1 MTMLPPCNNS
11 SLVRSPQTAAHPA
24 LAELVRRHREHRLMK
39 PVAAYSGAA
48 FERFLAVWDRRSAP
62 VLDAGCG
69 TGAST
74 ARLARAMPDRLV
86 IGVDQSAHRLARGPL
101 PPCLPGNALLLR
113 ADIVDFWR
121 LLEGSGIA
129 LHAHYIFYPN
139 PWPKPAQLMRRWP
152 AHPVFPTIVALGGRL
167 ECRSNWQVY
176 CDEFALA
183 LTILSGRASIVE
195 RFQPAVAQ
203 TPFERKYA
211 LSGHALYRV
220 RADLRQA
227 VSALIPASAICAS
240 SADLTPETPT
250 APTQ

>member
-1 MTMLPPCNNS
+1 
-11 SLVRSPQTAAHPA
+11 
-24 LAELVRRHREHRLMK
+24 MK
-39 PVAAYSGAA
+39 PVAPYSAIA

-62 VLDAGCG
+62 VVDAGCG
-69 TGAST
+69 TGTST
-74 ARLARAMPDRLV
+74 ARIARTLPERLV
-86 IGVDQSAHRLARGPL
+86 IGVDQSAHRLARGPS
-101 PPCLPGNALLLR
+101 PPCLPDNALLLR

-129 LHAHYIFYPN
+129 LHAHYILYPN

-183 LTILSGRASIVE
+183 LTLLTGQEHHGE
-195 RFQPAVAQ
+195 RFRPASAL
-203 TPFERKYA
+203 TPFEGKYA
-211 LSGHALYRV
+211 SSGHALFRV
-220 RADLRQA
+220 RADLGQPS
-227 VSALIPASAICAS
+227 SALIPASAICAS